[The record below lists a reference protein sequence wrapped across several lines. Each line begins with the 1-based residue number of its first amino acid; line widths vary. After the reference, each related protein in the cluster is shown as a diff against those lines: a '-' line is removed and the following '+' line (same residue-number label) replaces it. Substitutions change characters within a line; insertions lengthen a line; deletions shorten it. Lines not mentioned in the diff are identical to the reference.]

1 MSTSLQRK
9 SLLGQDDGL
18 ARYMSEVSQHPVL
31 DREQEQRLAH
41 AYVHDGRVEA
51 AHSLVVANLRFVVKL
66 AHEYRAYGLKTLDL
80 IQEGNIGLMVAVK
93 KFDPSRGYRLIS
105 YAVWWIRSHMQSF
118 ILRSWSMVRVGSSR
132 LQRKL
137 FFRLRQAQRQAQ
149 HVAQGR
155 ASAAEIT
162 HEVAK
167 QLGVRDGDVA
177 EMGARLAARDFS
189 LDSPLTDAGGTSHL
203 DRLAAGPEG
212 GLDAHDQLEQDQA
225 RAQVQE
231 VVAPL
236 MAELNAKEQ
245 HIVAHRLMADE
256 PQSLQEIGTAF
267 SISRERV
274 RQLELRVKSR
284 LKAALAPLD
293 LQTA

>member
-1 MSTSLQRK
+1 MTITLQKK
-9 SLLGQDDGL
+9 SFVGQDDGL
-18 ARYMSEVSQHPVL
+18 ARYMREVSQHPVL
-31 DREQEQRLAH
+31 GREEEQKLAH
-41 AYVHDGRVEA
+41 AYLHEGRVEA

-66 AHEYRAYGLKTLDL
+66 AHEFRAYGLKTLDL

-137 FFRLRQAQRQAQ
+137 FFRLRQAQRQAL

-155 ASAAEIT
+155 ATAAEIT
-162 HEVAK
+162 FDVAQ
-167 QLGVRDGDVA
+167 QLGVREGDVTDMA
-177 EMGARLAARDFS
+177 SRLAARDFS

-203 DRLAAGPEG
+203 DRLADDADAGD
-212 GLDAHDQLEQDQA
+212 DAHGHLEQQET

-231 VVAPL
+231 AIGPII
-236 MAELNAKEQ
+236 AELNPKEQ

-256 PQSLQEIGTAF
+256 PQSLQEIGTTF

-274 RQLELRVKSR
+274 RQLELRVKAR
-284 LKAALAPLD
+284 LKAVLAPLD
-293 LQTA
+293 LQSA